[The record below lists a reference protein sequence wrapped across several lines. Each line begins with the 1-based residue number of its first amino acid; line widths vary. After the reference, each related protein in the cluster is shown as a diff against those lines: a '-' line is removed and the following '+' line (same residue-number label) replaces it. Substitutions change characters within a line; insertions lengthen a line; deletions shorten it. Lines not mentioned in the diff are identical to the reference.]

1 MSKKYLVNSLSNG
14 SKCSGQVIGYSAG
27 RDILCNPNL
36 KIWHPPHTPFQK
48 REKKE
53 RLKSD
58 DLLPYIFGLIHSKV
72 SL

>member
-36 KIWHPPHTPFQK
+36 KIWHPPPHPLP
-48 REKKE
+48 KKG
-53 RLKSD
+53 KKGK
-58 DLLPYIFGLIHSKV
+58 IKI
-72 SL
+72 